1 MSDHNNNNNNSN
13 NNNNNTFQRKIKKF
27 SKFITTKV
35 KEKTLSKSQIQVE
48 EDQEDEDEI
57 FQDSIIARRH
67 SSYIHQPVR
76 EPTAIPAITR
86 DQAILK
92 QGKMYLID
100 KYKQKTYIKLDLYQ
114 HYHTMPPATLPT
126 TSALSPPPRQTK
138 SKTVSGDKANL
149 ITKPCLSRSNT
160 LGCHTP
166 IKNPSL
172 APIHHSSFSST
183 TMSSSSSS
191 YNITSP
197 PSSTSLSSLKS
208 QCNVNRTLIN

>member
-92 QGKMYLID
+92 Q
-100 KYKQKTYIKLDLYQ
+100 DLYQ